1 MIHGKKRNG
10 DLFKR
15 LTESWGYTKPET
27 VEEEAVPL
35 DEEMA
40 AESETVTEE
49 EEVVEEEEELKA
61 EGTYKRDEDLDEASD
76 TELEEGGA
84 AARAGSGHDQGKN
97 RALPDRV
104 HEVEA
109 SANDEVVEEAEEE
122 VVEAKADEVVEEDA
136 DTTDSLEEAIR
147 RVVKEAIK
155 TIKNKNNK

>member
-27 VEEEAVPL
+27 VEEETVPL

-76 TELEEGGA
+76 TELEERARGRQRGA
-84 AARAGSGHDQGKN
+84 SLDPARDD
-97 RALPDRV
+97 DRTRPME
-104 HEVEA
+104 EVEA
-109 SANDEVVEEAEEE
+109 SAGEEVVEEAEEE
-122 VVEAKADEVVEEDA
+122 VVEAKTDEVVEEDA